1 MWYGLRERNPDMTT
15 LPPPVAPHITYHVL
29 LKSLSRNR
37 LAGYSLDT
45 DADSSDAIARYLWN
59 LQIVAAFSPI
69 LNTLEV
75 AFRNAIFEVGTE
87 TTKGRNLRPGQIPC
101 WLDATPSILQEQEAQ
116 QVREAITRLG
126 RRTRRHSPGHLVSQ
140 LGFGFWI
147 RLCDSPYEHGN
158 PHGPGIWP
166 TAAKRF
172 PNCPRSERSRA
183 HIRHA
188 FNEIR
193 EFRNIVAH
201 HRPVWDKPVLKL
213 HSRAIELIGWMNAR
227 LGEVAAHH
235 SPLPLIISNGH
246 AAWRDMARE
255 SFVAAERSSDGVM
268 GG

>member
-1 MWYGLRERNPDMTT
+1 MTT
-15 LPPPVAPHITYHVL
+15 PSLIAAPHITYRVL
-29 LKSLSRNR
+29 VKSLSRNR

-75 AFRNAIFEVGTE
+75 AFRNAIFEVGAE
-87 TTKGRNLRPGQIPC
+87 TTEGRRLRTGRVPC

-116 QVREAITRLG
+116 HVHEAITRLG
-126 RRTRRHSPGHLVSQ
+126 RSTRRHTPGHLVSQ

-158 PHGPGIWP
+158 TNGPAIWP
-166 TAAKRF
+166 AAAKRF
-172 PNCPRSERSRA
+172 PNCPRAERSRA
-183 HIRHA
+183 QIRHA

-201 HRPVWDKPVLKL
+201 HQPVWDKPVLAL

-227 LGEVAAHH
+227 LGLVTAHH
-235 SPLPLIISNGH
+235 SQVPRIVSSGH
-246 AAWRDMARE
+246 TAWRDIARE
-255 SFVAAERSSDGVM
+255 SFTASERSRESS
-268 GG
+268 